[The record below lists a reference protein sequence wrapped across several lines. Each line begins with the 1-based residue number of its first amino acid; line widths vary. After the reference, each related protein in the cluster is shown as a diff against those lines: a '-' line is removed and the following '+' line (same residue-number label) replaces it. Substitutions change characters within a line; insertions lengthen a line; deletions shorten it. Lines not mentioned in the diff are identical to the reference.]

1 MATTCASSPST
12 STSTSNSATGPAYPA
27 SSSQNNSPLQGLVIG
42 LASLGGIAIVAVLA
56 GFAIYFTIVLKIP
69 WFKTS
74 FYLLWLGIFTALL
87 FTSVQL
93 DSLYS
98 EQKQGI
104 IISQGIILGLC
115 SILLGFSVYFH
126 EKDNLSD
133 QSAYIMYAIPVSLLL
148 SVVSLSATTMSKLS
162 SA

>member
-1 MATTCASSPST
+1 MATTCASSPT
-12 STSTSNSATGPAYPA
+12 TSNSATGPAYPA
-27 SSSQNNSPLQGLVIG
+27 SSGANNSMLQGLVIG
-42 LASLGGIAIVAVLA
+42 LASLGGIAIVATLA
-56 GFAIYFTIVLKIP
+56 GLAIYFTIVLKIP

-74 FYLLWLGIFTALL
+74 FYLLLLGLFTAIA

-93 DSLYS
+93 SDVDS
-98 EQKQGI
+98 ETKQAI
-104 IISQGIILGLC
+104 IISQATILGLC

-126 EKDNLSD
+126 VKDNLSD
-133 QSAYIMYAIPVSLLL
+133 QSAYIMLAIPVSLLL